1 MYGVYLLILNS
12 YRVLLYLYGHA
23 GNVSYNISLVQYF

>member
-1 MYGVYLLILNS
+1 MYSGYLLILNS

-23 GNVSYNISLVQYF
+23 GKVSYNISLAQYF